1 MPSKF
6 FHDEY
11 DAPITINSTSSSSS
25 SSSTDLIDD
34 DSADADP
41 TSTDTD
47 TDTKIIH
54 VSKDKTSPPPPPPFP
69 TTLSQISHFTS
80 NPQSSLSLY
89 TTLKSIRTHTLS
101 IHNRL
106 TSILSDSTFT
116 SLVSQHYDLPLIANE
131 RCGSWY
137 IPPHLRLQGPSGSVY
152 FKSTDGHHGQWSFSL
167 RRLNLQLLKVLG
179 EHGGAVVVDS
189 TRRGKGL
196 SDALAK
202 TVPIWVAVI
211 NAVLFPETESKVRV
225 PESVGGSERVQ
236 IEGRLEGWCEA
247 FRGLGLDLERLRR
260 ECKRPIRVV
269 WAVNGEWDGEG
280 VEEKG
285 DENLLVLCSASRR
298 VRGAEASEGGYIQ
311 GAGDD
316 SEGWSRGLTPGVFWK
331 HKELLMET
339 KEEELPE
346 LIDRLLREDN
356 KTSGMEEEVMV
367 KPTSNI
373 FICSGTRSD
382 DGKFDVVINCNGNSG
397 NASDRIL
404 DLKCRDGKL
413 GSKDLRDK
421 IGTARSF
428 AATTLERNPD
438 CRILVTCS
446 TGRDLSIGVA
456 LALLCLFFNDSGN
469 LRSIPGPVVIDKPFI
484 KSRLAWITSS
494 KPDAN
499 LSRSTLQAVNSFLIG
514 KTELKLLQSDEDK
527 KSNSVK
533 ISRS

>member
-6 FHDEY
+6 FHDEH
-11 DAPITINSTSSSSS
+11 DAPPSSPSSSSS
-25 SSSTDLIDD
+25 ADSINH
-34 DSADADP
+34 DSADAGIIPDP
-41 TSTDTD
+41 GSTDTD
-47 TDTKIIH
+47 TDNTKITGIPQDP
-54 VSKDKTSPPPPPPFP
+54 STPTPTPFP
-69 TTLSQISHFTS
+69 TTLSQISHFAS
-80 NPQSSLSLY
+80 NPQSSSSLY

-106 TSILSDSTFT
+106 RSILSDSAFT
-116 SLVSQHYDLPLIANE
+116 THVSEHYNLPLIANE

-137 IPPHLRLQGPSGSVY
+137 IPPSLRLQGPSGSVY
-152 FKSTDGHHGQWSFSL
+152 FKSTDGHHGQWSFSS
-167 RRLNLQLLKVLG
+167 RRLNLQLLSVLG
-179 EHGGAVVVDS
+179 EKGGAVVVDS

-211 NAVLFPETESKVRV
+211 NAVLFPEVETKVRV
-225 PESVGGSERVQ
+225 PESVGGSEKVQ

-280 VEEKG
+280 VEERGK
-285 DENLLVLCSASRR
+285 ENLLVLCSASRR

-331 HKELLMET
+331 HKEVLMET

-346 LIDRLLREDN
+346 LIDRLLREDK
-356 KTSGMEEEVMV
+356 KTSGMEEAVLV
-367 KPTSNI
+367 KPTSNVYL
-373 FICSGTRSD
+373 CSGTRSD
-382 DGKFDVVINCNGNSG
+382 DGKFDVVINCNGNGGS
-397 NASDRIL
+397 ASDRIL

-446 TGRDLSIGVA
+446 TGRDLSVGVA
-456 LALLCLFFNDSGN
+456 LALLCLCFDDSGR
-469 LRSIPGPVVIDKPFI
+469 LRSIPGPAVIDKPFI
-484 KSRLAWITSS
+484 KTRLAWITSS

-499 LSRSTLQAVNSFLIG
+499 LSRSTLQAVNSFLI
-514 KTELKLLQSDEDK
+514 ERPS
-527 KSNSVK
+527 
-533 ISRS
+533 